1 MTSTTFRSGY
11 VAGRLFRIRG
21 ELRRGT
27 PFALVSD
34 RNGTSTELDVPGW
47 SIMTWATDRAIKNIE
62 PTRVRSSDGSLL
74 FDLMIRSV
82 DDRFL
87 LLAHH
92 AEIVESYISRARL
105 RSLVASPVVDV
116 SQIVGDFV
124 SPPSDSDLRDSA
136 YRLGSIFANVDG
148 FGGNLKSASLYGD
161 DLAAAGLFRSA
172 LPNLAIHRVGLKDAR
187 SGRDA
192 VSVGIQGEVAFY
204 YHDSASLRKSDRA
217 LAFLRRHGYIHW
229 DDLGH
234 KE

>member
-11 VAGRLFRIRG
+11 VAGKLFRIRG
-21 ELRRGT
+21 EPRRET
-27 PFALVSD
+27 PFATATD
-34 RNGTSTELDVPGW
+34 RGGESTQLDVPGW
-47 SIMTWATDRAIKNIE
+47 STLTWATDKAIKNIE
-62 PTRVRSSDGSLL
+62 PTRVRQSDGSLL

-92 AEIVESYISRARL
+92 AEVVDSYLARTRL
-105 RSLVASPVVDV
+105 RPLVVSPVVEV
-116 SQIVGDFV
+116 SQIVSDFV
-124 SPPSDSDLRDSA
+124 SPPVDSDLRDSA

-148 FGGNLKSASLYGD
+148 FGGNLKSVSLYGD

-187 SGRDA
+187 NGREA

-204 YHDSASLRKSDRA
+204 FHDSSSLRKSDRA
-217 LAFLRRHGYIHW
+217 LAFLRRHGYIRW
-229 DDLGH
+229 DDRDYQ
-234 KE
+234 E